1 MIVVCTSP
9 AQSSSIP
16 SSCDYRISYA
26 THQVWVLHLF
36 HHRNVVQLDVEV
48 LVHALQRAAHRDV
61 VLELD
66 GDLMVHQCLEEA
78 AWCESIWLARALN
91 IRMHM
96 RLSSCAVYARA
107 GLGRR
112 SGRLSAV
119 ASGFRWKL
127 R

>member
-1 MIVVCTSP
+1 M
-9 AQSSSIP
+9 
-16 SSCDYRISYA
+16 R
-26 THQVWVLHLF
+26 VLHLF

-112 SGRLSAV
+112 SGRVSAV
-119 ASGFRWKL
+119 ASGFWSKL